1 MVNKFSIKI
10 LGIIFVLLLIIVAW
24 RYIFNAGKNE
34 RSFRSTLVS
43 IDTAKVTS
51 ISLYPQATGHK
62 EVKIFKEGNYWN
74 VNLSNGKTASV
85 PYSKVQDLFVQLLN
99 IKPESVAGQNESQ
112 WKEFQVDSTGTRVK
126 VYQGNNKTLDITIGK
141 FTYQQPRTMSTYVR
155 VEDDPNVY
163 QTNGFLTYSFNHDAD
178 YFRDDHVINDDY
190 HNWNKLTFT
199 YPADSSFQLIKENN
213 RWELNG
219 IQADSAN
226 VVNYLSTLSQIED
239 PNFLDNPNQSMFR
252 KSLYTL
258 TIQTSSL
265 GAINVSA
272 FADTSDMAI
281 TSTQFNNTYFDGKK
295 ADFWKR
301 IFVSKKQFLKSSK
314 SKK

>member
-1 MVNKFSIKI
+1 MVNKLSIKI
-10 LGIIFVLLLIIVAW
+10 LGIIFAVLVIIVVW
-24 RYIFNAGKNE
+24 QLINSGKSE
-34 RSFRSTLVS
+34 RSFRSSLVS

-74 VNLSNGKTASV
+74 VNLANGKTASV

-126 VYQGNNKTLDITIGK
+126 VYQGSNKTLDITIGK

-155 VEDDPNVY
+155 VADDPNVY
-163 QTNGFLTYSFNHDAD
+163 QVDGFLTYSFNHGPD
-178 YFRDDHVINDDY
+178 YFRNDHVINDDY
-190 HNWNKLTFT
+190 LNWNKLTFT
-199 YPADSSFQLIKENN
+199 YPADSSFQLVKNNN

-219 IQADSAN
+219 KLADSAK
-226 VVNYLSTLSQIED
+226 VENYLSTLSHIED
-239 PNFLDNPNQSMFR
+239 PNFMDNPDQSIFR
-252 KSLYTL
+252 KALYTL
-258 TIQTSSL
+258 TVQTLSL
-265 GAINVSA
+265 GAINISA
-272 FADTSDMAI
+272 FADTSGMAI
-281 TSTQFNNTYFDGKK
+281 TSTQFQNTIFDGKK

-301 IFVSKKQFLKSSK
+301 VFVSRKQFLQTEKG
-314 SKK
+314 KK